1 MTASLTLIHHRL
13 SHKHIRR
20 RRVAIFSSL
29 QSFQSLCAS
38 VQTHLLPIPVQ
49 ARPRLLLPSLAR
61 IRFSLSFSLFLSHA
75 YIHVHAHTHTHTHTH
90 IFHCSRSVSLGTQI
104 RTPNW
109 LVRRLVATRFTYTLR
124 QPWRVGTRIRVFM
137 RARISLI
144 VHASPRAA
152 VITTLRR

>member
-75 YIHVHAHTHTHTHTH
+75 YIHVHAHTHTHTHAY
-90 IFHCSRSVSLGTQI
+90 IPLLSLGFSGNSNSNSELASS
-104 RTPNW
+104 PA
-109 LVRRLVATRFTYTLR
+109 RRYSFHLHAPPTVACGYAYPCLYASAYLSY
-124 QPWRVGTRIRVFM
+124 
-137 RARISLI
+137 RAREPESSSYYD
-144 VHASPRAA
+144 V
-152 VITTLRR
+152 T